1 MRIRDLPHHPHDPVR
16 VFYYGQLP
24 PDTSVMTTLAIIG
37 GTGLARMEGLTITRR
52 EMVKTPYGAP
62 SCPIVFGEM
71 DGQEVAFLP
80 RHGSTHRIPPHRVNY
95 CANIWA
101 LNNVGIT
108 QIIAVGAVG
117 GICENCTVGS
127 IVIPDQIIDY
137 THDRE
142 STFFDGGED
151 PVEHID
157 FSYPYNEM
165 LRKALINGA
174 HKAGDINVVES
185 GTYGAT
191 RGPRFETAAEVH
203 RMARDG
209 CTIAGMTGMP
219 EASLAAELR
228 MAYACL
234 AVVVNPAA
242 GIDGKPVDTGG
253 MPVII
258 AAGMEKA
265 RKVLHNTL
273 GSTDITA

>member
-1 MRIRDLPHHPHDPVR
+1 
-16 VFYYGQLP
+16 
-24 PDTSVMTTLAIIG
+24 MTTLAIIG

-62 SCPIVFGEM
+62 SCPIVVGEM
-71 DGQEVAFLP
+71 DGREVAFLP

-101 LNNVGIT
+101 LNNVGIK

-117 GICENCTVGS
+117 GIRDDCTVGS

-137 THDRE
+137 THGRE

-157 FSYPYNEM
+157 FSYPYNEA
-165 LRKALINGA
+165 LRKALTKGA
-174 HKAGDINVVES
+174 GAAADINVVGS

-191 RGPRFETAAEVH
+191 QGPRFETAAEVK
-203 RMARDG
+203 RMAQDG

-219 EASLAAELR
+219 EASLAAELG

-242 GIDGKPVDTGG
+242 GIGGKPVDTRV
-253 MPVII
+253 MPTII
-258 AAGMEKA
+258 ADGMDKA

-273 GSTDITA
+273 SLPDIAG